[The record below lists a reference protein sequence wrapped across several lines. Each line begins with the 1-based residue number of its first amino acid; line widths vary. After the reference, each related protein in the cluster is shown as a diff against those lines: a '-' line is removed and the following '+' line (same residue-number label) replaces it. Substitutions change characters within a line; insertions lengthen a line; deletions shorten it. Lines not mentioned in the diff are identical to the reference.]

1 MGYSRSR
8 SPASSEPRSFTWST
22 PTFWRRRSR
31 QSQRRQSAE
40 AVARSNAVLDTYQ
53 SYANIDF
60 SSLPRRAKARLG
72 LPSIGDPGVLA
83 DTLAPLLSISIE
95 QKQQLLETSDV
106 VARLEKILDLMKAGR
121 PENGPEPAG

>member
-1 MGYSRSR
+1 
-8 SPASSEPRSFTWST
+8 
-22 PTFWRRRSR
+22 
-31 QSQRRQSAE
+31 
-40 AVARSNAVLDTYQ
+40 
-53 SYANIDF
+53 
-60 SSLPRRAKARLG
+60 ARLRES
-72 LPSIGDPGVLA
+72 PFDSDSIHPALA